1 MLVVIFL
8 VVMGRQSN
16 PGRCL
21 EVGFEIAEGSPRM
34 QHEIKVTEFLLYFRN
49 LGGSFYYNVFY
60 HLCFFYLQ
68 PFQALL
74 GDIFYS
80 HFGDLAFPLHVDE
93 TTKKEVKKVEKQRNT
108 HISTHTNTHTQA
120 FKVQKHVT
128 KVEAVYS
135 LRHS

>member
-1 MLVVIFL
+1 M
-8 VVMGRQSN
+8 
-16 PGRCL
+16 
-21 EVGFEIAEGSPRM
+21 
-34 QHEIKVTEFLLYFRN
+34 
-49 LGGSFYYNVFY
+49 GSFYYNVFY
-60 HLCFFYLQ
+60 RLCFFYLQ
-68 PFQALL
+68 QFQALL

-93 TTKKEVKKVEKQRNT
+93 TTKKEVKKVEK
-108 HISTHTNTHTQA
+108 HTHTQA